1 MDLEFNNIDELEDLI
16 LMNLKNPQ
24 NASSLIDLLNKSKHA
39 EKIGDKVISD
49 EEGWVLF
56 RVNNVFGSQASSVN
70 ISIGYFKNFIK
81 DLVLT
86 IYVADRWYQNSRK
99 PKCIFFKGLFLT
111 SFLQKGMHPEPDDS
125 FSDELK
131 KFIPYLQKE
140 DKEEGTASLYGFGS
154 QLMIKIDDDSK
165 KKIAS
170 CRVIACPK
178 MFAYGEKTTSLQE
191 PSTHENSSMK
201 DTIEPKAD
209 NSLKD
214 NENFSMMP
222 LELLRVFELDKEGLD
237 FRSLVFFSEDDN
249 NFFALAYDVAYV
261 FKQVIDTTG
270 GGLLELRQII
280 EMSIF
285 GKKYPNL
292 PETKIFKVQL
302 ALAVQQI
309 LFYAT
314 EIEDIFTLFGNTK
327 ETPLKEDNLKKVKVI
342 YYEIIKKLVE
352 DNK

>member
-16 LMNLKNPQ
+16 LKKLKNPQ
-24 NASSLIDLLNKSKHA
+24 NASSLIDLLNRSKYA
-39 EKIGDKVISD
+39 ENIGDKVISD

-56 RVNNVFGSQASSVN
+56 RVNNVFGPMASSVN
-70 ISIGYFKNFIK
+70 ISLGYFKNFIK

-86 IYVADRWYQNSRK
+86 IYVADRWYQNKRNS
-99 PKCIFFKGLFLT
+99 KCIFFKGLFLR

-131 KFIPYLQKE
+131 EFIPYLQKE
-140 DKEEGTASLYGFGS
+140 DKEEGIASLYGFGS
-154 QLMIKIDDDSK
+154 QIKIKIDDDQK

-170 CRVIACPK
+170 CRVIAYPK
-178 MFAYGEKTTSLQE
+178 MFVYGEKTTSLQE
-191 PSTHENSSMK
+191 PSTHESSSMK
-201 DTIEPKAD
+201 D
-209 NSLKD
+209 
-214 NENFSMMP
+214 NENSSMMP

-237 FRSLVFFSEDDN
+237 FRSLVFFSEDEN

-302 ALAVQQI
+302 ALAAQQI

-314 EIEDIFTLFGNTK
+314 EIEDIFTSFGNTK